1 MKILW
6 ITNILMPDIAEAM
19 GLTKPSTGGWMPSMA
34 SFLMKQDKDLQLTI
48 ATVYKCNEPICRQIN
63 GINYYV
69 LPLKDKMTVYQK
81 HLENLWKKV
90 YEKLRPDVVHIHGT
104 EYPHGLAFLRAYP
117 DAKAVVSMQGMIG
130 PYSKFYLAGLTNYD
144 IYSHLTL
151 LDLLTC
157 SNISINKKNFGRREQ
172 YETEIIKRVRHV
184 IGRTSWDR
192 AQTWAINPKVEYH
205 FCNETLRETFYHHT
219 WNYENC
225 EPHSIFVSQAGYPLK
240 GFHQLLK
247 AMPLILREYPDAK
260 IYVSGPNVIDVK
272 VLFKR
277 WHLRSNY
284 GSYLKSLIRKLHIE
298 NKVVFLGMLQEEAMC
313 EHYLKSNVFVC
324 PSSIE
329 NSPNSLGEAQ
339 LLGMPCV
346 ASYVGGI
353 PDMMKGQEEWC
364 YRFEDIEMLAQL
376 VCKAFEIKQPFS
388 RAIAQERHDSRLN
401 AYQMLKIYSE
411 IIQNKSE

>member
-298 NKVVFLGMLQEEAMC
+298 NKVVFLGSGKVLVGVLLLEETQGIEFVQRAGADGP
-313 EHYLKSNVFVC
+313 VFAFAVTFHFAVG
-324 PSSIE
+324 
-329 NSPNSLGEAQ
+329 LGHLVFEVTHGLVADA
-339 LLGMPCV
+339 LGGV
-346 ASYVGGI
+346 LVG
-353 PDMMKGQEEWC
+353 
-364 YRFEDIEMLAQL
+364 LAQRTPSTHL
-376 VCKAFEIKQPFS
+376 LQLAE
-388 RAIAQERHDSRLN
+388 AT
-401 AYQMLKIYSE
+401 
-411 IIQNKSE
+411 